1 MDEWIDLMLWKQV
14 QIDQNNQK
22 DRKDRKRK
30 CPFQH
35 MVERRIVRV
44 QLVLDFFRS
53 HMQK

>member
-1 MDEWIDLMLWKQV
+1 MDEWIDLMLWIQV
-14 QIDQNNQK
+14 QIDQNNQ
-22 DRKDRKRK
+22 KDRKRK